1 MDRIAVGHTV
11 VTLGLS
17 VVVGDSSRFRVGAG
31 LRVVVGV
38 VVVAFCACGTSFYG
52 HGIVIVGIV
61 IVASSARSTSF
72 RTVTLRRGGS
82 WIIVDVV
89 VRVVIAFASWRFS
102 RC

>member
-1 MDRIAVGHTV
+1 MDRIVVGHPV

-17 VVVGDSSRFRVGAG
+17 VVVWDCSRFWVGAG
-31 LRVVVGV
+31 LGVVVGV

-89 VRVVIAFASWRFS
+89 VRVVIAFASWCFS